1 MSQSAD
7 LNLSFIDRGLKGR
20 ETYKQAAIYALLI
33 NHIFV
38 HIFFKAK
45 KDAAVDHPAFGTY
58 PRVPNLRLQALK

>member
-20 ETYKQAAIYALLI
+20 ETYKQAAT
-33 NHIFV
+33 
-38 HIFFKAK
+38 KDGCS